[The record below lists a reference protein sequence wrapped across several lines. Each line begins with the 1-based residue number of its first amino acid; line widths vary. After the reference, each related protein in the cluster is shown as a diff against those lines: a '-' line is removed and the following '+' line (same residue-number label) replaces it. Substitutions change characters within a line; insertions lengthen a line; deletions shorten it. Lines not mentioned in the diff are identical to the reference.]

1 MTSFAQKYNTGNV
14 NPFKFDLK
22 GYNFTSLK
30 ELYNADKSKVHS
42 LNGFY
47 FTRGKFGVHAVIV
60 MTDIKKRVDMPVNLT
75 KLFNDIVNND
85 EAVNDIKGGKVGF
98 TIRKYES
105 HNKECYTIS
114 FVDK

>member
-1 MTSFAQKYNTGNV
+1 MTSFAQKYNNVKV

-22 GYNFTSLK
+22 GYTFASLK
-30 ELYNADKSKVHS
+30 ELYNTDKSKVHS

-60 MTDIKKRVDMPVNLT
+60 MKAVKKRVDMPVNLT
-75 KLFNDIVNND
+75 KVFNEIINND
-85 EAVNDIKGGKVGF
+85 DDIKDIKGGKVGF

>member
-1 MTSFAQKYNTGNV
+1 MTSFAQKYNMGKV

-22 GYNFTSLK
+22 GYTFTSLK
-30 ELYNADKSKVHS
+30 ELHNVNKLKVHS

-47 FTRGKFGVHAVIV
+47 FTRGKFGVHVVLVID
-60 MTDIKKRVDMPVNLT
+60 DIKKRVDLPVNLT
-75 KLFNDIVNND
+75 NLFNDIVNND
-85 EAVNDIKGGKVGF
+85 DAVNDIKCGKVGF
-98 TIRKYES
+98 QIRTYES